1 MANSGVEELLSVQLE
16 SHRARA
22 KAECV
27 KLREKLRWAI
37 PAMPIGLIAQ
47 LVRAYGY

>member
-1 MANSGVEELLSVQLE
+1 MANSVVEELLSVQLE

-22 KAECV
+22 STECA
-27 KLREKLRWAI
+27 KLKEKLRWAI

-47 LVRAYGY
+47 LVRVYG